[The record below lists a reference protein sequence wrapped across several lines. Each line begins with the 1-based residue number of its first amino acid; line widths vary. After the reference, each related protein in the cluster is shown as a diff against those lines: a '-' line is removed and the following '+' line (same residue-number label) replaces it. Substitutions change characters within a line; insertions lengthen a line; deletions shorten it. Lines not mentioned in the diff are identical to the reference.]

1 MTKTDQKN
9 LKLIDFGLSKNFFE
23 GGVNPNAPQPGSPAE
38 PTAGGRA
45 RRAPKSAMKTKAGT
59 PFYIAPEVLKGS
71 YDEKCDVWS
80 AGVILYIILCGYP
93 PFYGETNR
101 EILEQVKKGKLDF
114 SGPEWKSKSP
124 EVFDLIKKMICAPED
139 RYSAQNVLDHKWM
152 SGAKNLSEAD
162 SVLFILPSL
171 K

>member
-1 MTKTDQKN
+1 MTEQDEKC

-23 GGVNPNAPQPGSPAE
+23 LGQMQQQPAPQTTLSAD
-38 PTAGGRA
+38 TAT
-45 RRAPKSAMKTKAGT
+45 RRRQTIPKAVMKTKAGT

-93 PFYGETNR
+93 PFYGDTNK

-114 SGPEWKSKSP
+114 SGSEWSTKSP
-124 EVFDLIKKMICAPED
+124 LVFELLKSMICAPED
-139 RYSAQNVLDHKWM
+139 RFSAQNVLDHKWM
-152 SGAKNLSEAD
+152 NDHTHHAAIDQVG
-162 SVLFILPSL
+162 
-171 K
+171 